1 MANKTF
7 TNEELAAVRAQVY
20 GADTRPLT
28 TVNLDDVAHEHEE
41 QTFYGIESGEIIY
54 FQPSYTKIDKQPIFE
69 DENRKNA
76 RGERPSQYLIP
87 VVREKN
93 GVKFDDMFSMNT
105 LNKRDANN
113 KYVHGE
119 LAQGGLKA
127 RVERLCAMGAIIGGN
142 ETPIMVAAFETNGGR
157 AKETIQDPT
166 TKQLIVKNKVKE
178 GKYVPISKYA
188 PQA

>member
-20 GADTRPLT
+20 GADTRPLE
-28 TVNLDDVAHEHEE
+28 TVKLDDVAHEHEE
-41 QTFYGIESGEIIY
+41 QTFYGIEPGEIIY
-54 FQPSYTKIDKQPIFE
+54 FQPSYTFIDKQPVFE
-69 DENRKNA
+69 DPNRTNA

-93 GVKFDDMFSMNT
+93 GTKFNDMFSMNT

-127 RVERLCAMGAIIGGN
+127 RVERLCKMGAIKGGS
-142 ETPIMVAAFETNGGR
+142 EQIIMVAAFETNGGR
-157 AKETIQDPT
+157 AKETIQDPV
-166 TKQLIVKNKVKE
+166 TKQLIVKNKIKE
-178 GKYVPISKYA
+178 GKYVPILPYT
-188 PQA
+188 QA

>member
-28 TVNLDDVAHEHEE
+28 TVKLDDVAHEHEE
-41 QTFYGIESGEIIY
+41 QTFYGIEPDEIIY
-54 FQPSYTKIDKQPIFE
+54 FQPSYTNIDKQPIFE

-93 GVKFDDMFSMNT
+93 GIKFDDMFSMNT

-113 KYVHGE
+113 KYVHGD
-119 LAQGGLKA
+119 LAKGGLKT
-127 RVERLCAMGAIIGGN
+127 RVERLCALGAIKGGS
-142 ETPIMVAAFETNGGR
+142 ETPIMVAAFETNGAR
-157 AKETIQDPT
+157 AKETVQDPV

-178 GKYVPISKYA
+178 GRYVPILPYT
-188 PQA
+188 QA